1 MAFKCDFTAVSIL
14 LNAIRSMLWERIE
27 RQARDDRI
35 TLGAGCTD
43 RIIVVDRIDM
53 PTLHI
58 RQMSDKS

>member
-1 MAFKCDFTAVSIL
+1 MITLSYTVKS
-14 LNAIRSMLWERIE
+14 RLWERIE

-53 PTLHI
+53 PTLHM